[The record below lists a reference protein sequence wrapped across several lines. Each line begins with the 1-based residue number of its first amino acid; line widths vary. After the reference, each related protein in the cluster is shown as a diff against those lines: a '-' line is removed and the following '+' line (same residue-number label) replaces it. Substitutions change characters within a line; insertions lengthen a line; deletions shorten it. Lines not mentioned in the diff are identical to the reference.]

1 MIQKHYKTLFLSLS
15 LLTLASCAEKTP
27 ISKHEVKIVG
37 EMKNVMRKG
46 ELHATI
52 DLDTIA
58 DKAHLYG
65 LGPVEYLKGEIMV
78 YEGKA
83 YKSTVVSDSTMLVE
97 ETFDIKAPFFGYANV
112 PNWIEQALPENIET
126 IAQLEV
132 YLNETTQNATRPF
145 MFKLTGTV
153 VSANFHI
160 VNLPD
165 GTKVSSH
172 EDAHQGMVNY
182 QVQNEDC
189 EIIGFFSTEHQTIL
203 THHDTY
209 LHMHLMTSDR
219 QKMGHLDGVTFKKG
233 AMKLYLPKE

>member
-1 MIQKHYKTLFLSLS
+1 MKHYKYFLFGCCFTTLW
-15 LLTLASCAEKTP
+15 SCTEKPTHTP
-27 ISKHEVKIVG
+27 HEVKIVG

-46 ELHATI
+46 QLQATI
-52 DLDTIA
+52 NLDTIA

-65 LGPVEYLKGEIMV
+65 LGPVENLKGEIMV

-172 EDAHQGMVNY
+172 DDAHQGMVNY

-219 QKMGHLDGVTFKKG
+219 QKMGHLDEVTFKKG

>member
-1 MIQKHYKTLFLSLS
+1 MKHFKYFLFGCCFTTLW
-15 LLTLASCAEKTP
+15 SCAEKPTHTAH
-27 ISKHEVKIVG
+27 KVKIVG
-37 EMKNVMRKG
+37 EMKIVMRKG

-65 LGPVEYLKGEIMV
+65 LGPVENLKGEIMV

-83 YKSTVVSDSTMLVE
+83 YKSTVVSVSSMLVE

-153 VSANFHI
+153 ASANFHI

-165 GTKVSSH
+165 GTNVSSH
-172 EDAHQGMVNY
+172 KDAHQGMVNY

-219 QKMGHLDGVTFKKG
+219 QKMRHLNEVTFKKG

>member
-1 MIQKHYKTLFLSLS
+1 
-15 LLTLASCAEKTP
+15 
-27 ISKHEVKIVG
+27 
-37 EMKNVMRKG
+37 
-46 ELHATI
+46 
-52 DLDTIA
+52 
-58 DKAHLYG
+58 
-65 LGPVEYLKGEIMV
+65 
-78 YEGKA
+78 
-83 YKSTVVSDSTMLVE
+83 
-97 ETFDIKAPFFGYANV
+97 DIKAPFFGYANV
-112 PNWIEQALPENIET
+112 PNWIEQALLENIET

-132 YLNETTQNATRPF
+132 YLNEITQNSTRPF

-153 VSANFHI
+153 ASANFHI

-172 EDAHQGMVNY
+172 DDAHQGMVNY
-182 QVQNEDC
+182 EVRNEDC

-219 QKMGHLDGVTFKKG
+219 QKMGHIDDVTFKKG

>member
-1 MIQKHYKTLFLSLS
+1 
-15 LLTLASCAEKTP
+15 
-27 ISKHEVKIVG
+27 
-37 EMKNVMRKG
+37 MRKG
-46 ELHATI
+46 QLQATI
-52 DLDTIA
+52 NLDTIA

-65 LGPVEYLKGEIMV
+65 LGPVENLKGEIMV

-153 VSANFHI
+153 VSSNFHI
-160 VNLPD
+160 LYLPD
-165 GTKVSSH
+165 CIKVSSH
-172 EDAHQGMVNY
+172 ENTHQVMVNY
-182 QVQNEDC
+182 
-189 EIIGFFSTEHQTIL
+189 
-203 THHDTY
+203 HDTN
-209 LHMHLMTSDR
+209 
-219 QKMGHLDGVTFKKG
+219 
-233 AMKLYLPKE
+233 EEW